1 MPDTR
6 VPLAPTPDS
15 PPEPA
20 APELSTEEK
29 LKIAEAYLSEGLEPA
44 DFQVYDPVMSKRGTT
59 TGPNGEK
66 RPRDPIANAVHVM
79 RVATGEAEEEYA
91 YPPRSEEERVRRQA
105 AAKARRG
112 LAGGAVTHV
121 GRKKQEKQD

>member
-6 VPLAPTPDS
+6 VPLAPAPDS
-15 PPEPA
+15 HPEPTPPES
-20 APELSTEEK
+20 STEDK
-29 LKIAEAYLSEGLEPA
+29 VEAANAYFEDRLEPA
-44 DFQVYDPVMSKRGTT
+44 KFHAYDPAMSKRGTT

-66 RPRDPIANAVHVM
+66 RPRDPIANTVHVM

-105 AAKARRG
+105 AAKARSR
-112 LAGGAVTHV
+112 LAG
-121 GRKKQEKQD
+121 REKQD